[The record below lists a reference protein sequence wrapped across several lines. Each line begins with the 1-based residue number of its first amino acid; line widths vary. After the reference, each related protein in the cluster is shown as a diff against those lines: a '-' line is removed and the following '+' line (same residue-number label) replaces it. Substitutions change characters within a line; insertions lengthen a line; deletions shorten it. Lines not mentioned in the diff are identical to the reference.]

1 MSRCTSP
8 GRTRYLTEI
17 HPVRPFRGRSTL
29 LTPITWVE
37 QASRADRT
45 RVPETVVQIELPVT
59 ATIDTY
65 DTLSETPEGISTMQT
80 IYWEK
85 FEPDICHYR
94 LGQKQRWYAEQFDIS
109 LHTSTCGQ
117 WSFERRCASFVM
129 TRTRRVL
136 EPHEGQAGRW
146 HGPCPDAPK
155 GGRPGASPLSL
166 RDERDARGK
175 VIYRVRADAQ
185 HATSLSGPTSC
196 ARTRYRLAG
205 PHPAGEKL
213 PAGTWDRP
221 AVLRW
226 NPRSSGRG
234 GCQRRTTV
242 TFRSDD

>member
-45 RVPETVVQIELPVT
+45 RVPETVVQTELPVT

-65 DTLSETPEGISTMQT
+65 DTLPETPEGISTMQT

-94 LGQKQRWYAEQFDIS
+94 LGQKQRWYAEQFDIG

-155 GGRPGASPLSL
+155 GADRGHPRCLSETNGMHAARGYTASERTRNTPHPSRDPRRAHEPGIASPDPIRQGRSCQ
-166 RDERDARGK
+166 RG
-175 VIYRVRADAQ
+175 RG
-185 HATSLSGPTSC
+185 TGPLSC
-196 ARTRYRLAG
+196 AGILALQG
-205 PHPAGEKL
+205 GEDVNAGQL
-213 PAGTWDRP
+213 
-221 AVLRW
+221 
-226 NPRSSGRG
+226 
-234 GCQRRTTV
+234 
-242 TFRSDD
+242 